1 MAAPFAALEARV
13 NRAVFARLSNA
24 TATLA
29 GLPVSGIF
37 DNAYQLDELTGGVA
51 GSAPVFVL
59 ASSDVPANVAGL
71 SLIVNGSTYK
81 VVEPMPDGTGM
92 TTLRLRT

>member
-1 MAAPFAALEARV
+1 MPAPFAALEARA
-13 NRAVFARLSNA
+13 NSAVFKRLSNA

-37 DNAYQLDELTGGVA
+37 DSAYQLDELTGGVA

-59 ASSDVPANVAGL
+59 ASGDRKS
-71 SLIVNGSTYK
+71 
-81 VVEPMPDGTGM
+81 VV
-92 TTLRLRT
+92 